1 MKINISKHLLYIIQ
15 IDYICTMKPSEF
27 IDKQKP
33 VDVAKALG
41 TKQQTSTRDKERLIK
56 KAKIVEKFF
65 ENIDNPLNVD

>member
-1 MKINISKHLLYIIQ
+1 MKI
-15 IDYICTMKPSEF
+15 TEF
-27 IDKQKP
+27 IEQQKP

-65 ENIDNPLNVD
+65 ENINKPLKVE

>member
-1 MKINISKHLLYIIQ
+1 MKI
-15 IDYICTMKPSEF
+15 TEF

-65 ENIDNPLNVD
+65 ENINKPLNVD